1 MPQARAPA
9 KGRARRPTPRL
20 AVLPSCQGARPTP
33 RPCQGPGGRRRPS
46 AACAGLRRSDLGRM
60 SPRDALCGAPGLS
73 TGSRTRF
80 EQCSCSARGSRRG
93 RRPRNRGKLDVTRL
107 PATSIPTSASGEPAR
122 VRERPR
128 SLGRSPDPAGDGHV
142 GQLAGH
148 VAPRRSFSGR
158 GSRRPAGGP
167 RRVASR
173 ARRCPGDDR
182 RAACR
187 GPGRSR
193 PWPGRA
199 R

>member
-107 PATSIPTSASGEPAR
+107 PATSVPTSAPGEPPR
-122 VRERPR
+122 VLERPR
-128 SLGRSPDPAGDGHV
+128 SLGRSPDPAGDD
-142 GQLAGH
+142 QRPPATI
-148 VAPRRSFSGR
+148 SGR

-167 RRVASR
+167 RRAASR